1 MIELLL
7 KCTLTRSYLP
17 PASWYTNP
25 QTLAFTSLLQIE
37 NRINPI
43 PEGYLEALEAEKRRE
58 LEHAKAEALRQVEM
72 AGERVIDEEPV
83 GEKVVDL
90 VREGAGDG
98 EELPAGLAAAAAVV
112 ANPEEI
118 ATDDDEDD

>member
-1 MIELLL
+1 
-7 KCTLTRSYLP
+7 
-17 PASWYTNP
+17 
-25 QTLAFTSLLQIE
+25 
-37 NRINPI
+37 
-43 PEGYLEALEAEKRRE
+43 
-58 LEHAKAEALRQVEM
+58 M

-98 EELPAGLAAAAAVV
+98 EELPAGLTAATAPAMV

-118 ATDDDEDD
+118 AIDDDED